1 VIFDVLL
8 DHTCLRNT
16 DCDYS
21 SAYVTIYTDSGLIG
35 HGMTFTIGRGT
46 DIVSEQSLT
55 LLAHTS
61 SSQVLVDDHFI
72 FGLLLSLFLK
82 TSY

>member
-1 VIFDVLL
+1 MFFYI
-8 DHTCLRNT
+8 TRLRNT

-55 LLAHTS
+55 FLVHTS
-61 SSQVLVDDHFI
+61 SSQVLVDVSFI
-72 FGLLLSLFLK
+72 VGLLLSLF
-82 TSY
+82 